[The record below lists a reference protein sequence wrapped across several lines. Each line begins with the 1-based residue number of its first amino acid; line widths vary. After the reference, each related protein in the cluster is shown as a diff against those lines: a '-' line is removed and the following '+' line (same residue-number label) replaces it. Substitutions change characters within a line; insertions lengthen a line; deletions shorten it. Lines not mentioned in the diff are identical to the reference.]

1 MPILQADPALK
12 KVYKGFVLKD
22 MLNTAGEPKIING
35 VAVNDPKKMLT
46 YISNNRSQLEVLFGK
61 QHVDNLGKMNKIVD
75 EAVFIEPKAR
85 GYRTETDVLTGII
98 RAYLGV
104 FTRPGRFL
112 TSINILR
119 KRAGV
124 NALPELLMDPQRLSQ
139 AIQLSKITDTEKVTA
154 ETIGRIFFDVKHSPE
169 DLEVASKEDY
179 SKSTISQK
187 NLETL
192 GAEAVFPELTEKALA
207 LEYDF

>member
-1 MPILQADPALK
+1 
-12 KVYKGFVLKD
+12 
-22 MLNTAGEPKIING
+22 
-35 VAVNDPKKMLT
+35 
-46 YISNNRSQLEVLFGK
+46 
-61 QHVDNLGKMNKIVD
+61 MNKIID

-192 GAEAVFPELTEKALA
+192 GAEAEFPELTEKALA